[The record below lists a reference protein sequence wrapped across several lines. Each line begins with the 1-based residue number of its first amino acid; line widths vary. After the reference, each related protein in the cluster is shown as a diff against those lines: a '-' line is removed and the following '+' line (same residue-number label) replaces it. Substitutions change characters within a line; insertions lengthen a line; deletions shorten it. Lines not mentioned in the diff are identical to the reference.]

1 MVLYRVRLTMNNLI
15 NALASF
21 GIVKWD
27 LVLGGFGLFLFGIKF
42 MGDGLKA
49 VAGDK
54 IRTYIDRYTS
64 KVWMAIGIGAF
75 ITVAVQSSSA
85 TTAITIGFV
94 RAGLMRLEQATGII
108 MGANIGTTVTSFL
121 IGLKIENFA
130 MAIIFVGAMLVLFAK
145 KKRTNYIGTSILGFG
160 IMFFGLKTM
169 GDALKTLK
177 DVEAFID
184 LTQEMSSNPFLAL
197 GGGIVFTG
205 LVQSSSAMIGI
216 VQKIYESGG
225 MTIDAALPFVFGSNI
240 GTTITAIMAALGGS
254 LASKRAA
261 GIHTLFNVLGT
272 VFAMLFLNQF
282 LAIDKYLTQIFNLN
296 AALQVSV
303 AHIAFNVVATLLM
316 FPFVSYL
323 VKLIRI
329 LIKGDEIEYREID
342 LNALDLELARSL
354 PSAALQVSKNTI
366 IKMGELSLEAIDET
380 KQFLLT
386 KSKSH
391 IEHVLNLES
400 IINNMDSKITD
411 YLLVIVKENLGESDV
426 ETYQANIAVLKNI
439 ERIGD
444 LATNLVEYYDSIYEA
459 DESFSQEAL
468 DDIVQMCDLVH
479 HMIAR
484 SLRVFMSNDKLMHQ
498 SILED
503 ENYLDLLEFKA
514 KQRHFERMATD
525 RCLANVGGSLFV
537 DILATIERMGDHACN
552 ISKTTFSISVEHEVE
567 NKTSLQ

>member
-1 MVLYRVRLTMNNLI
+1 MDNLI
-15 NALASF
+15 ASLQSF
-21 GIVKWD
+21 QIIKWD
-27 LVLGGFGLFLFGIKF
+27 LVLGGFGPFLFGIKF

-54 IRTYIDRYTS
+54 LRTYIDRYTS
-64 KVWMAIGIGAF
+64 KVWMAIGIGTF
-75 ITVAVQSSSA
+75 ITIAIQSSSA

-108 MGANIGTTVTSFL
+108 MGANMGTTVTSFL
-121 IGLKIENFA
+121 IGLKIENFS

-145 KKRTNYIGTSILGFG
+145 KKKTNYIGSAILGFG

-169 GDALKTLK
+169 GDALKQLK
-177 DVEAFID
+177 DVEAFIA
-184 LTQEMSSNPFLAL
+184 LTQQMSTNPFLAL
-197 GGGIVFTG
+197 TGGIVFTG
-205 LVQSSSAMIGI
+205 IVQSSSAMIGI
-216 VQKIYESGG
+216 IQKIYESGG

-240 GTTITAIMAALGGS
+240 GTTVTAIMAALGGS

-272 VFAMLFLNQF
+272 IFAMIFLNQF
-282 LAIDKYLTQIFNLN
+282 LSVDKYLTAQFNLN
-296 AALQVSV
+296 PALQISV
-303 AHIAFNVVATLLM
+303 AHIAFNVIATLLM
-316 FPFVSYL
+316 FPFVSQL
-323 VKLIRI
+323 VKFIRI
-329 LIKGDEIEYREID
+329 IIKGDEIEYREID
-342 LNALDLELARSL
+342 LNALDLELARNL
-354 PSAALQVSKNTI
+354 PSAALNVSKSI
-366 IKMGELSLEAIDET
+366 IVKMGELSLEAIEESKQLLVT
-380 KQFLLT
+380 KNKT
-386 KSKSH
+386 H
-391 IEHVLNLES
+391 IEQVLNLES

-411 YLLVIVKENLGESDV
+411 YLLIIVKEHLGESDL
-426 ETYQANIAVLKNI
+426 ETYQSNIAVLKNI

-444 LATNLVEYYDSIYEA
+444 LATNLVEFFDTIYEA
-459 DESFSQEAL
+459 DESFSEEAL
-468 DDIVQMCDLVH
+468 EDIIQMYDLVH

-484 SLRVFMSNDKLMHQ
+484 SLKVFINEDKLMHQ

-537 DILATIERMGDHACN
+537 DILTTIERMGDHACN
-552 ISKTTFSISVEHEVE
+552 ISKTTFSIHVEHEPE

>member
-1 MVLYRVRLTMNNLI
+1 MDQLI
-15 NALASF
+15 ASLESF
-21 GIVKWD
+21 KAVPWD

-54 IRTYIDRYTS
+54 LRTYIDRYTS

-75 ITVAVQSSSA
+75 ITIAIQSSSA

-108 MGANIGTTVTSFL
+108 MGANVGTTVTSFL

-130 MAIIFVGAMLVLFAK
+130 MAIIFIGAMLVLFAK
-145 KKRTNYIGTSILGFG
+145 KKKTNYIGSSILGFG

-169 GDALKTLK
+169 GDSLKTLK

-184 LTQEMSSNPFLAL
+184 LTRSMSTNPFLAL
-197 GGGIVFTG
+197 TGGVIFTG

-216 VQKIYESGG
+216 VQKIYEAGG

-261 GIHTLFNVLGT
+261 GIHTLFNVIGT
-272 VFAMLFLNQF
+272 VFAMVFLNQF
-282 LAIDKYLTQIFNLN
+282 LAIDKFLAARYDLN
-296 AALQVSV
+296 APMQIAV
-303 AHIAFNVVATLLM
+303 AHIAFNIIATLLV
-316 FPFVSYL
+316 FPFVSYM

-329 LIKGDEIEYREID
+329 IIKGDEIEYREID
-342 LNALDLELARSL
+342 LNALDLALAKSL
-354 PSAALQVSKNTI
+354 PSAALNVSKETI
-366 IKMGELSLEAIDET
+366 VKMGELSLEAIEET
-380 KQFLLT
+380 KSFLLT

-411 YLLVIVKENLGESDV
+411 YLLVIVKENLGEDDL
-426 ETYQANIAVLKNI
+426 ETYQGNIAVLKNI

-444 LATNLVEYYDSIYEA
+444 LATNLVEYYDTIYEA

-468 DDIVQMCDLVH
+468 DDIVQMIDLVH

-484 SLRVFMSNDKLMHQ
+484 SLRVFMSEDKLMHQ

-525 RCLANVGGSLFV
+525 KCLANVGGSLFV
-537 DILATIERMGDHACN
+537 DILATVERMGDHACN
-552 ISKTTFSISVEHEVE
+552 ISKTTFSVHVEHEKE

>member
-1 MVLYRVRLTMNNLI
+1 MDQLI
-15 NALASF
+15 ASLESF
-21 GIVKWD
+21 KLVPWD

-54 IRTYIDRYTS
+54 LRTYIDRYTS

-75 ITVAVQSSSA
+75 ITIAIQSSSA

-108 MGANIGTTVTSFL
+108 MGANVGTTVTSFL

-130 MAIIFVGAMLVLFAK
+130 MTIIFIGAMLVLFAK
-145 KKRTNYIGTSILGFG
+145 KKKTNYIGSSILGFG

-184 LTQEMSSNPFLAL
+184 LTRSMSTNPYLAL
-197 GGGIVFTG
+197 TGGIIFTG

-216 VQKIYESGG
+216 VQKIYEAGG

-261 GIHTLFNVLGT
+261 GIHTLFNVIGT
-272 VFAMLFLNQF
+272 VFAMIFLNQF
-282 LAIDKYLTQIFNLN
+282 LAIDKFLAARYELN
-296 AALQVSV
+296 APMQIAV
-303 AHIAFNVVATLLM
+303 AHIAFNIIATLLI
-316 FPFVSYL
+316 FPFVSYM

-329 LIKGDEIEYREID
+329 IIKGDEIEYREID

-354 PSAALQVSKNTI
+354 PSAALNVSKETI
-366 IKMGELSLEAIDET
+366 VKMGELSLEAIEET
-380 KQFLLT
+380 KSFLLT

-411 YLLVIVKENLGESDV
+411 YLLVIVKENLGEDDL
-426 ETYQANIAVLKNI
+426 ETYQGNIAVLKNI

-444 LATNLVEYYDSIYEA
+444 LATNLVEYYDTIYEA
-459 DESFSQEAL
+459 DESFSQDAL
-468 DDIVQMCDLVH
+468 DDIVQMVDLVH

-484 SLRVFMSNDKLMHQ
+484 SLRVFISEDKLMHQ

-525 RCLANVGGSLFV
+525 KCLANVGGSLFV

-552 ISKTTFSISVEHEVE
+552 ISKTTFSVHVEHEKE

>member
-1 MVLYRVRLTMNNLI
+1 MDQLI
-15 NALASF
+15 ASLESF
-21 GIVKWD
+21 KAVPWD

-54 IRTYIDRYTS
+54 LRTYIDRYTS
-64 KVWMAIGIGAF
+64 KVWMAIGIGTF
-75 ITVAVQSSSA
+75 ITIAIQSSSA

-108 MGANIGTTVTSFL
+108 MGANVGTTVTSFL

-130 MAIIFVGAMLVLFAK
+130 MTIIFIGAMLVLFAK
-145 KKRTNYIGTSILGFG
+145 KKKTNYIGSSILGFG

-184 LTQEMSSNPFLAL
+184 LTRSMSTNPFLAL
-197 GGGIVFTG
+197 TGGIVFTG
-205 LVQSSSAMIGI
+205 IVQSSSAMIGI
-216 VQKIYESGG
+216 VQKIYEAGG

-261 GIHTLFNVLGT
+261 GIHTLFNVIGT
-272 VFAMLFLNQF
+272 VFAMIFLNQF
-282 LAIDKYLTQIFNLN
+282 LAIDKFLAARYELN
-296 AALQVSV
+296 APMQIAV
-303 AHIAFNVVATLLM
+303 AHIAFNIIATLLI
-316 FPFVSYL
+316 FPFVSYM

-329 LIKGDEIEYREID
+329 IIKGDEIEYREID

-354 PSAALQVSKNTI
+354 PSAALNVSKETI
-366 IKMGELSLEAIDET
+366 VKMGELSLEAIEET
-380 KQFLLT
+380 KSFLLT

-411 YLLVIVKENLGESDV
+411 YLLVIVKENLGEDDL
-426 ETYQANIAVLKNI
+426 ETYQGNIAVLKNI

-444 LATNLVEYYDSIYEA
+444 LATNLVEYYDTIYEA
-459 DESFSQEAL
+459 DESFSQDAL
-468 DDIVQMCDLVH
+468 DDIVQMVDLVH

-484 SLRVFMSNDKLMHQ
+484 SLRVFMSEDKIMHQ

-525 RCLANVGGSLFV
+525 KCLANVGGSLFV

-552 ISKTTFSISVEHEVE
+552 ISKTTFSVHVEHEKE